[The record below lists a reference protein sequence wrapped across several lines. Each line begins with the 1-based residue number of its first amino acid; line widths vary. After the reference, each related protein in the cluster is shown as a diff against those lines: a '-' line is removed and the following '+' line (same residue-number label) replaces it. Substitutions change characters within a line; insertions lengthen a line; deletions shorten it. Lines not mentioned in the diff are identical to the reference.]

1 MKPVSLADITYEQGL
16 QLIVLRKQALDSGK
30 VRRMPKEA
38 LDSNYPLHAIGT
50 QVLEKV
56 AEGGFMDGIGKS
68 LSSGLSGAKDWFG
81 KLDPTVKSTLIGG
94 GLGAG
99 TGLAA
104 SAMNRDRHWLRN
116 ALMGGVAGSAIGGGI
131 GVARNPGAAD
141 KIRDKLTGFAESFN
155 NKDAPKPTAEAA
167 PGGGSPTPAPLED
180 KSVAGRARQ
189 LVDADPE
196 TSASQIDSLRTDAES
211 WAPESVHGTGAAGTV
226 GATGYA
232 LRKLQQ
238 MKGYDPDAMLTHLG
252 QMADDTPNLPRKL
265 DSIGIRTMDQT
276 NEALRGLGPIATQP
290 GRDAALWRQF
300 RANPQDPALRKQI
313 EKLLAARGIKRNLMG
328 GVAAKGSPALKNF
341 LAGSGDDALET
352 VLSKG
357 FSGRRPVR
365 GGAAGL
371 LVGASGL
378 GLKGLWDSYKSQQA
392 HRTDAKNV
400 LDAVRAELAKRNAAG
415 G

>member
-1 MKPVSLADITYEQGL
+1 MKPVSLADISYEQGL
-16 QLIVLRKQALDSGK
+16 QLVVLRKQALDSGK

-56 AEGGFMDGIGKS
+56 AEGGFMGGIGKS

-155 NKDAPKPTAEAA
+155 EKDTPKPEGGTPE
-167 PGGGSPTPAPLED
+167 GGSPTPAPLPD
-180 KSVAGRARQ
+180 TSVAGRARR
-189 LVDADPE
+189 LLDADPE
-196 TSASQIDSLRTDAES
+196 TSAKQIDSLRTDAES
-211 WAPESVHGTGAAGTV
+211 WAPEIVHGTGAAGTV
-226 GATGYA
+226 GATAYGVNKLRNLQGFDPAA
-232 LRKLQQ
+232 LATKIKANAGGMSEDVLQTILGIDKTKLQS
-238 MKGYDPDAMLTHLG
+238 M
-252 QMADDTPNLPRKL
+252 TPQQVQALLK
-265 DSIGIRTMDQT
+265 SKGIRRNMMGGLASGSKGNLLTL
-276 NEALRGLGPIATQP
+276 LRGGP
-290 GRDAALWRQF
+290 
-300 RANPQDPALRKQI
+300 KS
-313 EKLLAARGIKRNLMG
+313 MG
-328 GVAAKGSPALKNF
+328 GV
-341 LAGSGDDALET
+341 DALDD
-352 VLSKG
+352 VLTKG
-357 FSGRRPVR
+357 FRGSRPVR

-371 LVGASGL
+371 LVGAGGL

-400 LDAVRAELAKRNAAG
+400 LEAVRAELAKRNAAG